1 MNRRKEDRERLK
13 YTRLAVSVLV
23 VSATVMICVCAFLV
37 QVGNAKEYRAPVM
50 PNYYQSCRQSTRIR
64 KPPVGYTYDNAATA
78 RCVNRRQENWR
89 RTQMDSSIIEVNR
102 AAADL
107 YREQSKYIRTR

>member
-1 MNRRKEDRERLK
+1 MKEF
-13 YTRLAVSVLV
+13 TRTVIATIIITV
-23 VSATVMICVCAFLV
+23 VVTTCICAFLV
-37 QVGNAKEYRAPVM
+37 QCAEAREYRAPTM

-107 YREQSKYIRTR
+107 YREQSRYIRSR